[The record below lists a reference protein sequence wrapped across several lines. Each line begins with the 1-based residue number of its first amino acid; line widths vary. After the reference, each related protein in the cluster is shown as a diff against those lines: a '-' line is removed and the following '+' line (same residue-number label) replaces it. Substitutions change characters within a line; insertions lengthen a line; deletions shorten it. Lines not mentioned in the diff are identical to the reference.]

1 MILEILVAI
10 LLPGENGHKK
20 LVIEHAIHFF
30 VPSSTNFSHD
40 LGLTL
45 SYISGYYSS
54 TIKTNIGLHYYYC
67 LTALLVF
74 YNHAIAAAALH
85 TGGQ

>member
-20 LVIEHAIHFF
+20 ISENTQFIFLSQVQQTSAM
-30 VPSSTNFSHD
+30 T
-40 LGLTL
+40 LTL

-54 TIKTNIGLHYYYC
+54 TIKTNIGLHYYC
-67 LTALLVF
+67 FVALLVF
-74 YNHAIAAAALH
+74 YNHAIAALH